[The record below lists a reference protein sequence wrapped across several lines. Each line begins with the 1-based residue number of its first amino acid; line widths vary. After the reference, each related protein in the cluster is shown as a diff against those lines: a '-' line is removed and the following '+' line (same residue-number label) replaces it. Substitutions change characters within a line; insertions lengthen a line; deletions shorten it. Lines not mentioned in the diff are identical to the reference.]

1 MPVFYWKWAKKADFI
16 PFMTRNL
23 GIFRLYVY
31 QAYFAEKVRQFRI
44 PQVACSLR
52 KDGTVQVSTRE
63 FA

>member
-1 MPVFYWKWAKKADFI
+1 
-16 PFMTRNL
+16 MTRNL